1 MSLSFLNAG
10 FIPKEQF
17 CILCF
22 LFSNLASI
30 GHCMKSVQI
39 QTFFLVRIFL
49 YSDWIQEN
57 MDQKKLPI
65 WTLFTQCK
73 KIELIAIIVIYIIY
87 KTLFKNY
94 HLEQVFKQLMLQEI
108 KLF

>member
-1 MSLSFLNAG
+1 
-10 FIPKEQF
+10 
-17 CILCF
+17 
-22 LFSNLASI
+22 
-30 GHCMKSVQI
+30 
-39 QTFFLVRIFL
+39 
-49 YSDWIQEN
+49 

-87 KTLFKNY
+87 KPLFKNY